1 MSRHRIAGLGVLPH
15 SGLLRFYIAGKFPMF
30 IVWVNERNVKK
41 KGARDSF
48 YFGTGRRALLLLWLT
63 SRGNSPS
70 RSKPAYFV
78 RKGVFTQRAI
88 LALAEWTPGQRTVAA
103 WCAQESEPVA
113 GYCLQ
118 GAYGGRFSLY
128 LPAARPQA
136 ERRTLQ
142 IFLSLYAASPQRQ
155 CL

>member
-1 MSRHRIAGLGVLPH
+1 M
-15 SGLLRFYIAGKFPMF
+15 GLLEGVTAPDSRAWSARNTPACCDFYIAGKFPMF

-48 YFGTGRRALLLLWLT
+48 YFGTGRGALLLLWLT

-78 RKGVFTQRAI
+78 RKGIFTQRAI

-103 WCAQESEPVA
+103 
-113 GYCLQ
+113 
-118 GAYGGRFSLY
+118 
-128 LPAARPQA
+128 
-136 ERRTLQ
+136 
-142 IFLSLYAASPQRQ
+142 
-155 CL
+155 